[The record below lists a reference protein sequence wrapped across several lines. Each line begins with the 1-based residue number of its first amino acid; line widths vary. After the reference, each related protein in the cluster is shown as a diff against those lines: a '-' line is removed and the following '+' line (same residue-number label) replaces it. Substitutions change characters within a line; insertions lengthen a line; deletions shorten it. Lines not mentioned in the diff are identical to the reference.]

1 MTMTQDR
8 FLAGVLC
15 TKTLLKNDYSSYHN
29 HFEKQFWVMLLQD
42 GKRADFPYFAD
53 WVILTT
59 SGHLKTFYTSALLKN
74 LDI

>member
-1 MTMTQDR
+1 MPQDR

-15 TKTLLKNDYSSYHN
+15 TKTLLENDYSSYHN
-29 HFEKQFWVMLLQD
+29 HFQKQFLSNAVAGWI
-42 GKRADFPYFAD
+42 KADFPHFAD

-59 SGHLKTFYTSALLKN
+59 SGLLKTFYTSVLLKN

>member
-29 HFEKQFWVMLLQD
+29 HFEKQF
-42 GKRADFPYFAD
+42 
-53 WVILTT
+53 
-59 SGHLKTFYTSALLKN
+59 
-74 LDI
+74 